1 AFIAESSK
9 VVLSRPTYPMFTVLT
24 EMAGGALHAVPSIDL
39 RLDREGFLEQSR
51 DAQLTW
57 LSNPNNPTGE
67 LQPLDFVEELAAGSH
82 GVVVID
88 EGAHLPAELA
98 RLGFEVRD
106 SAANFLLVRTG
117 RQAASMLLRDGLVVR
132 TFPATS
138 PLADFTRITVRR
150 PEENARLLSALKGSL
165 TPH

>member
-1 AFIAESSK
+1 VSVTSAALG
-9 VVLSRPTYPMFTVLT
+9 VQ
-24 EMAGGALHAVPSIDL
+24 ALHDIAGMRQRVAAVI
-39 RLDREGFLEQSR
+39 
-51 DAQLTW
+51 
-57 LSNPNNPTGE
+57 
-67 LQPLDFVEELAAGSH
+67 EER
-82 GVVVID
+82 
-88 EGAHLPAELA
+88 AHLQAELA